1 MSLIGRLHH
10 RIFSI
15 DAGLRVL
22 ARIENQGS
30 FEPKATT
37 AASMFVPANL
47 HRPRIRPVCVMT
59 VEMRP
64 IIHCAGTNVT
74 GLLFFPSP
82 HPLSSP
88 CFGLIRFDLWTT
100 TLPRLKQMRKDI
112 AKLLENGQEATARIR
127 EAHRAPHR
135 EDHGSYDEIR
145 MVSNR
150 RSKDLRYRCLVTITI
165 KTPAPLRSEG
175 IAKSTTKLT

>member
-59 VEMRP
+59 AEMRP

-82 HPLSSP
+82 TPLSSP
-88 CFGLIRFDLWTT
+88 CFGLIRFDL
-100 TLPRLKQMRKDI
+100 
-112 AKLLENGQEATARIR
+112 
-127 EAHRAPHR
+127 
-135 EDHGSYDEIR
+135 
-145 MVSNR
+145 
-150 RSKDLRYRCLVTITI
+150 
-165 KTPAPLRSEG
+165 
-175 IAKSTTKLT
+175 